1 MQYRKLGRTNFEAG
15 EIGHGA
21 WGTAQG
27 TAPFSAETMA
37 VLKRHAWDRNC
48 YC

>member
-15 EIGHGA
+15 DIGYGA
-21 WGTAQG
+21 WGIA
-27 TAPFSAETMA
+27 FSAETMA